1 MDNALEIK
9 GLSKEYKDFRL
20 DNVSFEVPSG
30 SIVGLIGE
38 NGSGKTTIIKLIL
51 NMIKKNG
58 GEVTVLGKNKGI
70 SDIKNEIGVVM
81 DEPGFPGFL
90 NAKEINRIMKNIFS
104 NWSDDTFFGYLKKL
118 KVPDNKEYKDMSKG
132 TKMKTGIAVA
142 LSHNPRL
149 LILDEAT
156 NGLDPVVRSEVNEI
170 FTEFTRDENHSIL
183 ISSHIVSDLDRIC
196 DYIVFIHN
204 GKLMLFEEKD
214 RLLEKYCI
222 VHCTREQLSSIE
234 RSKIIG
240 RKENKYDISVL
251 MEKSQVKSGFS
262 TSPVDI
268 EELFV
273 FVTVRS
279 SDEKKH

>member
-1 MDNALEIK
+1 MYSMYNALEIK

-58 GEVTVLGKNKGI
+58 GEVTVLGKNKDI

-90 NAKEINRIMKNIFS
+90 NAVEINRIMRNIFS
-104 NWSDDTFFGYLKKL
+104 NWSEDTFFGYLKKL
-118 KVPDNKEYKDMSKG
+118 KVPDDKEYKDMSKG
-132 TKMKTGIAVA
+132 TRMKTGIAVA
-142 LSHNPRL
+142 LSHDPRL

-170 FTEFTRDENHSIL
+170 FTEFTRNESHSIL

-204 GKLMLFEEKD
+204 GRLMLFEEKD
-214 RLLEKYCI
+214 RLLEKYCV

-240 RKENKYDISVL
+240 RKENRYDISVL

-273 FVTVRS
+273 FMAKE
-279 SDEKKH
+279 DN

>member
-1 MDNALEIK
+1 M
-9 GLSKEYKDFRL
+9 
-20 DNVSFEVPSG
+20 
-30 SIVGLIGE
+30 GLIGE

-58 GEVTVLGKNKGI
+58 GEITVLGKNKDI

-81 DEPGFPGFL
+81 DEPGFPAFL

-104 NWSDDTFFGYLKKL
+104 NWSEDTFFGYLKKL

-170 FTEFTRDENHSIL
+170 FTEFTRDESHSIL

-273 FVTVRS
+273 FMAKE
-279 SDEKKH
+279 DN

>member
-58 GEVTVLGKNKGI
+58 GEVTVLGKNKDI

-81 DEPGFPGFL
+81 DEPGFPAFL

-104 NWSDDTFFGYLKKL
+104 NWSEDTFFGYLKKL
-118 KVPDNKEYKDMSKG
+118 KVPDDKEYKDMSKG
-132 TKMKTGIAVA
+132 TRMKTGIAVA

-170 FTEFTRDENHSIL
+170 FTEFTRDESHSIL

-273 FVTVRS
+273 FMAKE
-279 SDEKKH
+279 DN

>member
-58 GEVTVLGKNKGI
+58 GEITVLGKNKDI

-81 DEPGFPGFL
+81 DEPGFPAFL

-104 NWSDDTFFGYLKKL
+104 NWSEDTFFGYLKKL

-132 TKMKTGIAVA
+132 TRMKTGIAVA

-170 FTEFTRDENHSIL
+170 FTEFTRDESHSIL

-204 GKLMLFEEKD
+204 GRLMLFEEKD
-214 RLLEKYCI
+214 RLLEKYCV

-240 RKENKYDISVL
+240 RKENRYDISVL

-273 FVTVRS
+273 FMAKE
-279 SDEKKH
+279 DN

>member
-1 MDNALEIK
+1 MYSMYNALEIK

-273 FVTVRS
+273 FMAKE
-279 SDEKKH
+279 DN

>member
-104 NWSDDTFFGYLKKL
+104 NWSEDTFFGYLKKL

-170 FTEFTRDENHSIL
+170 FTEFTRDESHSIL

-204 GKLMLFEEKD
+204 GRLMLFEEKD

-273 FVTVRS
+273 FMAKE
-279 SDEKKH
+279 DN

>member
-1 MDNALEIK
+1 MYSMYNALEIK

-104 NWSDDTFFGYLKKL
+104 NWSEDTFFGYLKKL

-170 FTEFTRDENHSIL
+170 FTEFTRDESHSIL

-273 FVTVRS
+273 FMAKE
-279 SDEKKH
+279 DN

>member
-170 FTEFTRDENHSIL
+170 FTEFTRDESHSIL

-214 RLLEKYCI
+214 RLLEKYCV

-240 RKENKYDISVL
+240 RKENRYDISVL

-273 FVTVRS
+273 FMAKE
-279 SDEKKH
+279 DN

>member
-1 MDNALEIK
+1 MYSMYNALEIK

-58 GEVTVLGKNKGI
+58 GEVTVLGKNKDI

-104 NWSDDTFFGYLKKL
+104 NWSEDTFFGYLKKL

-170 FTEFTRDENHSIL
+170 FTEFTRDESHSIL

-204 GKLMLFEEKD
+204 GRLMLFEEKD
-214 RLLEKYCI
+214 RLLEKYCV

-240 RKENKYDISVL
+240 RKENRYDISVL

-273 FVTVRS
+273 FMAKE
-279 SDEKKH
+279 DN

>member
-273 FVTVRS
+273 FMAKE
-279 SDEKKH
+279 DN

>member
-118 KVPDNKEYKDMSKG
+118 KVPDDKEYKDMSKG

-170 FTEFTRDENHSIL
+170 FTEFTRDESHSIL

-273 FVTVRS
+273 FMAKE
-279 SDEKKH
+279 DN

>member
-1 MDNALEIK
+1 MYSMYNALEIK

-51 NMIKKNG
+51 GMIKKNG
-58 GEVTVLGKNKGI
+58 GEITVLGKNKDI

-81 DEPGFPGFL
+81 DEPGFPAFL

-104 NWSDDTFFGYLKKL
+104 NWSEDTFFGYLKKL

-132 TKMKTGIAVA
+132 TRMKTGIAVA
-142 LSHNPRL
+142 LSHDPRL

-170 FTEFTRDENHSIL
+170 FTEFTRNESHSIL

-204 GKLMLFEEKD
+204 GRLMLFEEKD
-214 RLLEKYCI
+214 RLLEKYCV

-240 RKENKYDISVL
+240 RKENRYDISVL

-273 FVTVRS
+273 FMAKE
-279 SDEKKH
+279 DN

>member
-1 MDNALEIK
+1 MYSMYNALEIK

-58 GEVTVLGKNKGI
+58 GEITVLGKNKDI

-170 FTEFTRDENHSIL
+170 FTEFTRDESHSIL

-222 VHCTREQLSSIE
+222 VHCTREQSSSIE

-273 FVTVRS
+273 FMAKE
-279 SDEKKH
+279 DN

>member
-1 MDNALEIK
+1 
-9 GLSKEYKDFRL
+9 
-20 DNVSFEVPSG
+20 
-30 SIVGLIGE
+30 
-38 NGSGKTTIIKLIL
+38 
-51 NMIKKNG
+51 
-58 GEVTVLGKNKGI
+58 
-70 SDIKNEIGVVM
+70 
-81 DEPGFPGFL
+81 
-90 NAKEINRIMKNIFS
+90 
-104 NWSDDTFFGYLKKL
+104 
-118 KVPDNKEYKDMSKG
+118 MSKG

-170 FTEFTRDENHSIL
+170 FTEFTRDESHSIL

-204 GKLMLFEEKD
+204 GRLMLFEEKD
-214 RLLEKYCI
+214 RLLEKYCV

-273 FVTVRS
+273 FMAKE
-279 SDEKKH
+279 DN

>member
-1 MDNALEIK
+1 MYSMYNALEIK

-58 GEVTVLGKNKGI
+58 GEITVLGKNKDI

-81 DEPGFPGFL
+81 DEPGFPAFL

-104 NWSDDTFFGYLKKL
+104 NWSEDTFFGYLKKL

-170 FTEFTRDENHSIL
+170 FTEFTRDESHSIL

-204 GKLMLFEEKD
+204 GRLMLFEEKD

-273 FVTVRS
+273 FMAKE
-279 SDEKKH
+279 DN

>member
-1 MDNALEIK
+1 MYSMYNALEIK

-58 GEVTVLGKNKGI
+58 GEVTVLGKNKDI

-81 DEPGFPGFL
+81 DEPGFPRFL
-90 NAKEINRIMKNIFS
+90 NAVEINRIMKNIFS
-104 NWSDDTFFGYLKKL
+104 NWSEDTFFGYLKKL

-170 FTEFTRDENHSIL
+170 FTEFTRDESHSIL

-273 FVTVRS
+273 FMAKE
-279 SDEKKH
+279 DN

>member
-1 MDNALEIK
+1 MTNALEIK
-9 GLSKEYKDFRL
+9 GLSKEYKDFVL
-20 DNVSFEVPSG
+20 DNISFDVPSG

-51 NMIKKNG
+51 DMIKRKC
-58 GEVTVLGKNKGI
+58 GEVTVLGKNKDI
-70 SDIKNEIGVVM
+70 SNIKNEIGVVM

-90 NAKEINRIMKNIFS
+90 NTKEINRIMKNIFS
-104 NWSDDTFFGYLKKL
+104 NWNEDTFFGYLKKL
-118 KVPDNKEYKDMSKG
+118 KIPDDKEYKDMSKG

-142 LSHNPRL
+142 LSHSPKL

-156 NGLDPVVRSEVNEI
+156 NGLDPIVRSEVNEI
-170 FTEFTRDENHSIL
+170 FTEFTRDESHSIL
-183 ISSHIVSDLDRIC
+183 ISSHIVSDLDKIC

-214 RLLEKYCI
+214 RLIEKYCI

-240 RKENKYDISVL
+240 KKENKYDISVL
-251 MEKSQVKSGFS
+251 MEKSQVKSGFNV
-262 TSPVDI
+262 SPVDI
-268 EELFV
+268 EDLFV
-273 FVTVRS
+273 FMAK
-279 SDEKKH
+279 EGY

>member
-170 FTEFTRDENHSIL
+170 FTEFTRDESHSIL

-273 FVTVRS
+273 FMAKE
-279 SDEKKH
+279 DN

>member
-1 MDNALEIK
+1 MYSMYNALEIK

-104 NWSDDTFFGYLKKL
+104 NWSEDTFFGYLKKL

-170 FTEFTRDENHSIL
+170 FTEFTRDESHSIL
-183 ISSHIVSDLDRIC
+183 ISSHILSDLDRIC

-273 FVTVRS
+273 FMAKE
-279 SDEKKH
+279 DN

>member
-1 MDNALEIK
+1 MYSMYNALEIK

-58 GEVTVLGKNKGI
+58 GEITVLGKNKDI

-104 NWSDDTFFGYLKKL
+104 NWSEDTFFGYLKKL

-170 FTEFTRDENHSIL
+170 FTEFTRDESHSIL

-273 FVTVRS
+273 FMAKE
-279 SDEKKH
+279 DN

>member
-1 MDNALEIK
+1 MYSMYNALEIK

-51 NMIKKNG
+51 GMIKKNG
-58 GEVTVLGKNKGI
+58 GEITVLGKNKDI

-81 DEPGFPGFL
+81 DEPGFPAFL
-90 NAKEINRIMKNIFS
+90 NAKEINRIMRNIFS
-104 NWSDDTFFGYLKKL
+104 NWSEDTFFGYLKKL

-170 FTEFTRDENHSIL
+170 FTEFTRDESHSIL

-204 GKLMLFEEKD
+204 GRLMLFEEKD
-214 RLLEKYCI
+214 RLLEKYCV

-273 FVTVRS
+273 FMAKE
-279 SDEKKH
+279 DN

>member
-1 MDNALEIK
+1 MYSMYNALEIK

-170 FTEFTRDENHSIL
+170 FTEFTRDESHSIL

-204 GKLMLFEEKD
+204 GRLMLFEEKD
-214 RLLEKYCI
+214 RLLEKYCV

-240 RKENKYDISVL
+240 RKENRYDISVL

-273 FVTVRS
+273 FMAKE
-279 SDEKKH
+279 DN

>member
-104 NWSDDTFFGYLKKL
+104 NWRDDTFFGYLKKL
-118 KVPDNKEYKDMSKG
+118 KVPDDKEYKDMSKG
-132 TKMKTGIAVA
+132 TRMKTGIAVA

-170 FTEFTRDENHSIL
+170 FTEFTRDESHSIL

-214 RLLEKYCI
+214 RLLEKYCV

-273 FVTVRS
+273 FMAKE
-279 SDEKKH
+279 DN

>member
-58 GEVTVLGKNKGI
+58 GEITVLGKNKDI

-170 FTEFTRDENHSIL
+170 CTEFTRDENHSIL

-273 FVTVRS
+273 FMAKE
-279 SDEKKH
+279 DN

>member
-58 GEVTVLGKNKGI
+58 GEVTVLGKNKDI

-81 DEPGFPGFL
+81 DEPGFPAFL

-170 FTEFTRDENHSIL
+170 FTEFTRDESHSIL

-273 FVTVRS
+273 FMAKE
-279 SDEKKH
+279 DN

>member
-1 MDNALEIK
+1 MYSMYNALEIK

-58 GEVTVLGKNKGI
+58 GEVTVLGKNKDI

-90 NAKEINRIMKNIFS
+90 NAVEINRIMRNIFS
-104 NWSDDTFFGYLKKL
+104 NWSEDTFFGYLKKL

-170 FTEFTRDENHSIL
+170 FTEFTRDESHSIL

-204 GKLMLFEEKD
+204 GRLMLFEEKD
-214 RLLEKYCI
+214 RLLEKYCV

-240 RKENKYDISVL
+240 RKENRYDISVL

-273 FVTVRS
+273 FMAKE
-279 SDEKKH
+279 DN

>member
-1 MDNALEIK
+1 MYSMYNALEIK

-58 GEVTVLGKNKGI
+58 GEVTVLGKNKDI

-81 DEPGFPGFL
+81 DEPGFPRFL
-90 NAKEINRIMKNIFS
+90 NAVEINRIMRNIFS
-104 NWSDDTFFGYLKKL
+104 NWSEDTFFGYLKKL
-118 KVPDNKEYKDMSKG
+118 KVPDDKEYKDMSKG
-132 TKMKTGIAVA
+132 TRMKTGIAVA
-142 LSHNPRL
+142 LSHDPRL

-170 FTEFTRDENHSIL
+170 FTEFTRDESHSIL

-204 GKLMLFEEKD
+204 GRLMLFEEKD

-273 FVTVRS
+273 FMAKE
-279 SDEKKH
+279 DN

>member
-1 MDNALEIK
+1 MYSMYNALEIK

-58 GEVTVLGKNKGI
+58 GEVTVLGKNKDI

-90 NAKEINRIMKNIFS
+90 NAVEINRIMRNIFS
-104 NWSDDTFFGYLKKL
+104 NWSADTFFGYLKKL
-118 KVPDNKEYKDMSKG
+118 KVPDDKEYKDMSKG
-132 TKMKTGIAVA
+132 TRMKTGIAVA
-142 LSHNPRL
+142 LSHDPRL

-170 FTEFTRDENHSIL
+170 FTEFTRNESHSIL

-204 GKLMLFEEKD
+204 GRLMLFEEKD
-214 RLLEKYCI
+214 RLLEKYCV

-240 RKENKYDISVL
+240 RKENRYDISVL

-273 FVTVRS
+273 FMAKE
-279 SDEKKH
+279 DN